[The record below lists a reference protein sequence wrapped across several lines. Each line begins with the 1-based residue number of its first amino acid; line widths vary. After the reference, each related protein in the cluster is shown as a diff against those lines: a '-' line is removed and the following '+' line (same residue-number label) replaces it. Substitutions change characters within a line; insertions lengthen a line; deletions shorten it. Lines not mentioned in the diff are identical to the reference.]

1 MKQAI
6 TEFKGVIPAVL
17 SVFDR
22 EENFDEKGTRALI
35 RHLLTYEIGGLYLT
49 GSTGE
54 AFLMNSE
61 ERKKQVEIVME
72 EVNGKCPVVVHVG
85 AISTRES
92 IRLAE
97 HAQLAGAAGISSVPP
112 FYFKFTEDQIFGYY
126 KDIAE
131 STDLPLIV
139 YNIPL
144 AGMMTVDMIRRL
156 SEIDRVKGVKYTG
169 TALYEVTQIRDACKE
184 GFQIYGGC
192 DELGV
197 LNIAHGVDGI
207 IGSFY
212 NCIPDLYLKIWDAVK
227 RSDIASAE
235 ELQRKALHV
244 IMLGIR
250 SKSMMAC
257 LKLWLRAGGIPA
269 GYARRPF
276 TNFTEE
282 EQEQLV
288 RSLVELEEKE
298 ETGLDLVRR
307 IKERA

>member
-1 MKQAI
+1 MKQTI
-6 TEFKGVIPAVL
+6 ENFRGVIPAVL

-22 EENFDEKGTRALI
+22 DEALDEQGTRGLI
-35 RHLLTYEIGGLYLT
+35 RHLLSYEIGGLYLT

-61 ERKKQVEIVME
+61 ERMKQVEIVME
-72 EVNGKCPVVVHVG
+72 EAEGKVPVVVHVG

-92 IRLAE
+92 IRLAR
-97 HAQLAGAAGISSVPP
+97 HAQSAGATGVSSVPP

-126 KDIAE
+126 RDIAE
-131 STDLPLIV
+131 ATDLPMIV

-156 SEIDRVKGVKYTG
+156 SEIGNVKGVKYTG
-169 TALYEVTQIRDACKE
+169 TALYEVTQIRDACKK
-184 GFQIYGGC
+184 GFRIYGGC
-192 DELGV
+192 DELGA

-227 RSDIASAE
+227 RSDLNTAE
-235 ELQRKALHV
+235 DLQRKALHV
-244 IMLGIR
+244 IECGIR
-250 SKSMMAC
+250 SRSMMAC
-257 LKLWLRAGGIPA
+257 IKLWLRAAGVPA

-276 TNFTEE
+276 TNFSPEE
-282 EQEQLV
+282 EQAFV
-288 RSLVELEEKE
+288 TELAALDEAEAI
-298 ETGLDLVRR
+298 GLDLVKK
-307 IKERA
+307 IHRA

>member
-1 MKQAI
+1 M
-6 TEFKGVIPAVL
+6 
-17 SVFDR
+17 
-22 EENFDEKGTRALI
+22 
-35 RHLLTYEIGGLYLT
+35 
-49 GSTGE
+49 
-54 AFLMNSE
+54 
-61 ERKKQVEIVME
+61 
-72 EVNGKCPVVVHVG
+72 
-85 AISTRES
+85 
-92 IRLAE
+92 
-97 HAQLAGAAGISSVPP
+97 
-112 FYFKFTEDQIFGYY
+112 
-126 KDIAE
+126 
-131 STDLPLIV
+131 
-139 YNIPL
+139 
-144 AGMMTVDMIRRL
+144 
-156 SEIDRVKGVKYTG
+156 
-169 TALYEVTQIRDACKE
+169 TQIRDACKE